1 MSSVDEY
8 WLTRKSRKS
17 NKLPENESFSR
28 LQLLV
33 GRQQLERLASARV
46 IIFGVGGVGSW
57 CAEALV
63 RSGICHLTIVDSDVV
78 VPSNIN
84 RQLMAT
90 TATIGQPKVEVLA
103 QRLRLI
109 NPEADIRAVVN
120 RYNADTADSFCL
132 GDYDYVIDAIDS
144 LADKALLIH
153 SVTLLPETQLFSSM
167 GAARKMDPT
176 AITVSEFNKVHS
188 DPLARALRQTFKRTG
203 MFPARKFMCV
213 WSSEVLPNAEPSTE
227 RINGTVAHI
236 TITFGVM
243 LASMVIKHIC
253 QS

>member
-1 MSSVDEY
+1 MSSADEY

-90 TATIGQPKVEVLA
+90 TATVGQPKVEVLA

-109 NPEADIRAVVN
+109 NTEADIRAVVN

-144 LADKALLIH
+144 LADKALLIY
-153 SVTLLPETQLFSSM
+153 SVTLLPDTLLFSSM

>member
-1 MSSVDEY
+1 MSSADEY

-90 TATIGQPKVEVLA
+90 TATVGQPKVEVLA

-153 SVTLLPETQLFSSM
+153 SVTLLPDTQLLSSM

-213 WSSEVLPNAEPSTE
+213 WSSEVLSNAEPSTE

>member
-46 IIFGVGGVGSW
+46 IVFGVGGVGSW

-109 NPEADIRAVVN
+109 NPEADIRAVAN

>member
-1 MSSVDEY
+1 MSSADEY

-17 NKLPENESFSR
+17 NKLSENESFSR

-90 TATIGQPKVEVLA
+90 TATVGQPKVDVLA

-120 RYNADTADSFCL
+120 RYNADTSDSFCL

-153 SVTLLPETQLFSSM
+153 SVTLLPDTQLFSSM

>member
-1 MSSVDEY
+1 MSSADEY

-90 TATIGQPKVEVLA
+90 TATVGQPKVEVLA

-109 NPEADIRAVVN
+109 NTEADIRAVVN

-144 LADKALLIH
+144 LADKALLIY
-153 SVTLLPETQLFSSM
+153 SVTLLPDTQLLSSM

>member
-1 MSSVDEY
+1 MSSADEY

-90 TATIGQPKVEVLA
+90 TASIGESKVEVLA

-153 SVTLLPETQLFSSM
+153 SVTLLPDTQLLSSM

>member
-1 MSSVDEY
+1 MS
-8 WLTRKSRKS
+8 
-17 NKLPENESFSR
+17 ENESFSR

-90 TATIGQPKVEVLA
+90 TATVGQPKVDVLA

-120 RYNADTADSFCL
+120 RYNADTSDSFCL

-153 SVTLLPETQLFSSM
+153 SVTLLPDTQLFSSM